1 MIDIVDFDGEM
12 FSLGF
17 TKIYHKRDFNIAF
30 ATDNV
35 RRLAEDRNIDILF
48 NVESVNKGRNL
59 VTRNS
64 GLNDAICKIASKNNV
79 AIGFSISN
87 LLNASNRTN
96 IIANISQ
103 NIRLCRKYKVRMVI
117 ASMAKN
123 KYEMRHARDMM
134 NLGMV
139 LGMTDNE
146 AKEALNFKK
155 KEIMPRF
162 V

>member
-12 FSLGF
+12 FPLGF
-17 TKIYHKRDFNIAF
+17 TKIYHKRDFNIAI
-30 ATDNV
+30 AGDNV
-35 RRLAEDRNIDILF
+35 RRLVEDRNIDILF
-48 NVESVNKGRNL
+48 NIESVNKERNL

-64 GLNDAICKIASKNNV
+64 GLNDAICKLASKHNV

-87 LLNASNRTN
+87 LLNNKIRTN

-117 ASMAKN
+117 ASLAKN
-123 KYEMRHARDMM
+123 KYEMRHARDIM
-134 NLGMV
+134 NFGIA
-139 LGMTDNE
+139 LGMTDKE
-146 AKEALNFKK
+146 AKDALNFKK
-155 KEIMPRF
+155 KELMPRF